1 MKINDDHL
9 YHGAA
14 LTQIAEH
21 PQFTAINA
29 VRIGDTVS
37 RSAFRINDSIGVF
50 LKYANEPKPPA
61 HDYIFT
67 FSKANKD
74 ELTKLATQSDK
85 LFIAMVCIEDR
96 HICCIEYAEFQMW
109 LQKRQRALEHAED
122 SSTILIGLPKGKEF
136 RLNMNQPGR
145 RKVYLDKPLL
155 VPRNLYPNVL
165 FE

>member
-29 VRIGDTVS
+29 VRIGGTVS

-96 HICCIEYAEFQMW
+96 HICCIKYTEFQMW
-109 LQKRQRALEHAED
+109 LQKRQRALGHAED

-136 RLNMNQPGR
+136 RLNMNQPER

-155 VPRNLYPNVL
+155 VPRNLFPNAL